1 MSGGAATV
9 ENSMQVP
16 QKLKIE
22 LPYNPAITFLGN
34 ISGKKTIIQKDP
46 CTPMFIAAL
55 FTIGKTQKQPKCPS
69 TDE

>member
-34 ISGKKTIIQKDP
+34 ISGKNYNSKRSLHPYVHSSTIYNRQD
-46 CTPMFIAAL
+46 TEA
-55 FTIGKTQKQPKCPS
+55 T
-69 TDE
+69 